1 MIDVRLRDTSG
12 RIAAKKLRKEGRV
25 PAILFRSGSRAGEH
39 ISLALK
45 DIERLVTKHGH
56 VGVGT
61 RVLKMRL
68 EGTDRAEDVIAK
80 QVHLTMGTGVV
91 ENATFMPVE
100 PTTEVNVDVP
110 VTFIGEDVCPGVKQ
124 GGFPWVM
131 RRSVPVKCQ
140 VKDIPRVFNIDVSNF
155 SVGKVV
161 FLKYLHVPESVKLR
175 LDNMMTPVFSMSRP
189 GRGG

>member
-1 MIDVRLRDTSG
+1 
-12 RIAAKKLRKEGRV
+12 
-25 PAILFRSGSRAGEH
+25 
-39 ISLALK
+39 
-45 DIERLVTKHGH
+45 
-56 VGVGT
+56 
-61 RVLKMRL
+61 MRF

-161 FLKYLHVPESVKLR
+161 FLKDLHVPESVKLR